1 METHDEGIAAA
12 MAQANE
18 VFGRMSAAVETAV
31 GDAPGE
37 PIDLLTVSRAVG
49 LDLDETV
56 LHRLEL
62 PRLIYPLTWLPWHLW
77 WPYEPLWCWWWRHR
91 YPWYRCC
98 PYMLVT
104 HSRWTAS
111 TGRAT

>member
-1 METHDEGIAAA
+1 

-18 VFGRMSAAVETAV
+18 VFGRMSAAVETAM

-62 PRLIYPLTWLPWHLW
+62 PRLIYPLTWLPWHS
-77 WPYEPLWCWWWRHR
+77 
-91 YPWYRCC
+91 
-98 PYMLVT
+98 LV
-104 HSRWTAS
+104 AL
-111 TGRAT
+111 